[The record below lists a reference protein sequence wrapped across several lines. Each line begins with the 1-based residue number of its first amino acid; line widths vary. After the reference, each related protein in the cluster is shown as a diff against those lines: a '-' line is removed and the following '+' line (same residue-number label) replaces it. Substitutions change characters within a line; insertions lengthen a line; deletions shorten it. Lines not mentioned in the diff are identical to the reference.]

1 MGLLA
6 FAAARFTPALRP
18 ILTLSISEKSVL
30 DFLLTQIGLA

>member
-1 MGLLA
+1 
-6 FAAARFTPALRP
+6 LRP